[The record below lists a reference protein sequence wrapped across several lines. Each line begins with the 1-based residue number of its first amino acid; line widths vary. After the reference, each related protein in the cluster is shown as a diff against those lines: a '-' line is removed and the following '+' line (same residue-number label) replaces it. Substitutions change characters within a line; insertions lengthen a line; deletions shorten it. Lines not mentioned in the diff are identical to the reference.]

1 MTSNYSAEKR
11 EYLYSSLDREQM
23 NSNPV
28 VQFEEWLQQ
37 AIQADIDLPN
47 AMVLATA
54 SASGEPTARY
64 VLLKGVNEQGFVF
77 FGHSVSVKGQHLA
90 ENPRAALVF
99 YWSPMDRQVR
109 IEGSVEIVAEAEADE
124 YFNSRSYDSR
134 ISAWVAPQ
142 SSEVESR
149 QFLQKRLA
157 DLQAEFHDR
166 EVPRP
171 EGWIGYRVCPQTIEF
186 WQGRENRLHDRII
199 YRRTDN
205 QEWYMQRLAP

>member
-1 MTSNYSAEKR
+1 MTSNYSGERR

-28 VQFEEWLQQ
+28 VQFEEWLEQ
-37 AIQADIDLPN
+37 AIQAGIDLPN

-54 SASGEPTARY
+54 SASGKPTARY

-77 FGHSVSVKGQHLA
+77 FSHSVSVKGQQLA

-124 YFNSRSYDSR
+124 YFKSRPYDSK

-149 QFLQKRLA
+149 EFLQKRLV

-171 EGWIGYRVCPQTIEF
+171 EGWIGYRVCPEAIEF
-186 WQGRENRLHDRII
+186 WQGGENRLHDRFI

-205 QEWYMQRLAP
+205 HQWYMQRLAP